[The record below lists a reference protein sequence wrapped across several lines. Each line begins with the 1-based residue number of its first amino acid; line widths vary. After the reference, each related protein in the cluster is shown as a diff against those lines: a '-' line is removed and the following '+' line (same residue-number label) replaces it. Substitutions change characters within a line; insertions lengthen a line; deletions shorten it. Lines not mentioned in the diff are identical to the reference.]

1 MREPS
6 AAGSVVDLGFDNFAY
21 RARFPAMK
29 YTKLGGTG
37 LTVSRLCLG
46 CGSYGIKSWQPWVLE
61 EADAREH
68 YAHALE
74 SGINFFDTADMYSNG
89 VSEQITGRYL
99 REMGRREELVV
110 ATKVGGAMGSGPN
123 CSGLGRKHI
132 IDSCDASLR
141 RLGMDY
147 IDLYQIHNWD
157 TSTPMEETLEALD
170 SVVRAGKVRFLGVS
184 NTSAWMLAKA
194 LFTARAHG
202 WHRFVSVQNHYTLI
216 YREDEREVIPLCID
230 QGVGL
235 IPWRPLARGFLTSN
249 RDRSGKALRLRAESD
264 PLAESY
270 RPDDYDM
277 VDAVAKIAAAHG
289 VGPAVVALAWL
300 LQAPG
305 MTAPIIGVTKKTHI
319 EDAVKAVDF
328 QLTRE
333 EVAALQEPHQPHE
346 DAMQIIHRNAMRFL
360 NRGAGAAAR

>member
-1 MREPS
+1 
-6 AAGSVVDLGFDNFAY
+6 
-21 RARFPAMK
+21 MK
-29 YTKLGGTG
+29 YTKLGRTG

-61 EADAREH
+61 EKEAREH
-68 YAHALE
+68 FARALE

-110 ATKVGGAMGSGPN
+110 ATKVGSPVSSGPN
-123 CSGLGRKHI
+123 CSGLGRKHVI
-132 IDSCDASLR
+132 EACDASLR
-141 RLGMDY
+141 RLGIDY
-147 IDLYQIHNWD
+147 IDLYQIHSWD
-157 TSTPMEETLEALD
+157 LATPMEETLEALD

-194 LFTARAHG
+194 LFMARENR
-202 WHRFVSVQNHYTLI
+202 WHRFVSVQNHYNLV

-264 PLAESY
+264 PMAESY

-277 VDAVAKIAAAHG
+277 VDAVAKIAAARG
-289 VGPAVVALAWL
+289 VAPAVVALAWL

-305 MTAPIIGVTKKTHI
+305 MTAPIIGATKISHI
-319 EDAVKAVDF
+319 DDAVKAVDF
-328 QLTRE
+328 QLTADEVSALE
-333 EVAALQEPHQPHE
+333 EPYQPHP
-346 DAMQIIHRNAMRFL
+346 DAMQMIHRNAMRYL
-360 NRGAGAAAR
+360 NQGAGAAPR